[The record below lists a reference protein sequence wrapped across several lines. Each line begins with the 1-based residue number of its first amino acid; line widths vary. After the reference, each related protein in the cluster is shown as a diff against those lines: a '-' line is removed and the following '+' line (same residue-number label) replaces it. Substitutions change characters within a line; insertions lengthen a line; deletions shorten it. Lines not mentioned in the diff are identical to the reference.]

1 MPSPPPARERLL
13 AAARK
18 LFADKGYARSTTRAI
33 AAEAGVGGSY
43 FTRILRLGFL
53 SPDIVEAILRNDHP
67 LDLTAK
73 KLAANSRLPIG
84 WQDQRDSLGINAADT

>member
-1 MPSPPPARERLL
+1 MMLSSQGQTMTE
-13 AAARK
+13 
-18 LFADKGYARSTTRAI
+18 I
-33 AAEAGVGGSY
+33 AAEAGVSGSY
-43 FTRILRLGFL
+43 YTRILRLGFL
-53 SPDIVEAILRNDHP
+53 APDVVETILRNDHP